1 MVKKL
6 ESIWDCSRMMLPE
19 HKIRIISDE
28 RGQQQRDRKKP
39 LLDGQEWELIDQ
51 VFAYSKRYRE
61 QITIT
66 QFKQVQDIKIRGV
79 VMAIDKQLRRIK
91 LQMEYDYDWIKIDD
105 VIQVTT

>member
-6 ESIWDCSRMMLPE
+6 ESIWDCSRMMLLE
-19 HKIRIISDE
+19 HKLRIISDE
-28 RGQQQRDRKKP
+28 RGQRWRDRKKP
-39 LLDGQEWELIDQ
+39 MLDAQEWELIDQ
-51 VFAYSKRYRE
+51 VLAYSKRYRE

-66 QFKQVQDIKIRGV
+66 QFEPVQDIKLRGI

-91 LQMEYDYDWIKIDD
+91 LQTDDDYDWIKIDD

>member
-1 MVKKL
+1 MVRKL
-6 ESIWDCSRMMLPE
+6 ESIFDCSRMMLPE

-28 RGQQQRDRKKP
+28 RAQSLRSKP
-39 LLDGQEWELIDQ
+39 VLDSQEWELIDQ
-51 VFAYSKRYRE
+51 VLAYSKRYRE

-66 QFKQVQDIKIRGV
+66 QFDPVRDIKIRGV
-79 VMAIDKQLRRIK
+79 VLAVDRQLRRIK

>member
-28 RGQQQRDRKKP
+28 REQQWRDRKKP
-39 LLDGQEWELIDQ
+39 VLDAQEWELIDQ
-51 VFAYSKRYRE
+51 VLTYSKRYGE

-66 QFKQVQDIKIRGV
+66 QFEQVQDIKIRGI
-79 VMAIDKQLRRIK
+79 VMTIDKHLRRIK
-91 LQMEYDYDWIKIDD
+91 LQTDDDYDWIKIDD

>member
-28 RGQQQRDRKKP
+28 RSQQWRDRKKP
-39 LLDGQEWELIDQ
+39 VLDAQEWELIDQ
-51 VFAYSKRYRE
+51 LLTYSKRYNE
-61 QITIT
+61 QITIIL
-66 QFKQVQDIKIRGV
+66 FDPRQDIEIRGIV
-79 VMAIDKQLRRIK
+79 LAVDRQLRRIK
-91 LQMEYDYDWIKIDD
+91 LQMENDYDWIKIDD